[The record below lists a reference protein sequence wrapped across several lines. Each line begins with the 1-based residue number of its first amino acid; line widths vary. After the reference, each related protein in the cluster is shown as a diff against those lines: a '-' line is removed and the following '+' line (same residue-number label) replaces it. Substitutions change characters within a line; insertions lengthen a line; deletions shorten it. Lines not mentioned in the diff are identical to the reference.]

1 MLRSLSV
8 KNYAL
13 IESLDIEFDE
23 KLNILTGETGSGKS
37 IILGAMTLLSGERAD
52 TSSVQE
58 GKKKCIVEGAFD
70 MKGLNLKAL
79 FESADLDYEPLTVI
93 RREINANGKSRA
105 FVNDTPVNLKVLR
118 EIGLKLIDLHAQHQ
132 TLKIN
137 DPGYQLGLL
146 DRYAGVTDEL
156 STYRDAYR
164 LFRRHA
170 EALQEAEEEGR
181 KNRQNLD
188 FMRFQLEEL
197 EAARLDEIDEAA
209 LEEELNLLENADEIS
224 AGLSKAAYA
233 LSEAEVSAA
242 SALREAREAFGGL
255 AKYGKTYEELRERC
269 KSAEIE
275 TVDMAAE
282 TEALLSNTESDPS
295 KLAKLEA
302 IRDTLYRLGMKHGTE
317 GISGLIA
324 LRDSLKK
331 SVSDADNLDDRLG
344 EMRTALETALKE
356 TEKRARVLTEKR
368 RKAVQPLCA
377 EITTVLKTLNMKD
390 AHLEVNLMPAENP
403 GPSGADRAEFLFS
416 ANAGRKPAPL
426 KDTAS
431 GGELSRL
438 MLAVKQIGARN
449 AGRSTI
455 VFDEIDTG
463 VSGEVADSMG
473 RIMQAM
479 SAGIQVISITHLPQ
493 IAAKGDA
500 HFKVFKTVES
510 GATVTKISPLGENDR
525 VTEIAQMLSGAKTT
539 DAAMAN
545 AKALLSAD

>member
-8 KNYAL
+8 KHYAL

-23 KLNILTGETGSGKS
+23 GLNILTGETGSGKS

-52 TSSVQE
+52 TSAVQE
-58 GKKKCIVEGAFD
+58 GKRKCVVEGHFD
-70 MKGLNLKAL
+70 IEGLHLKML
-79 FESADLDYEPLTVI
+79 FEGADLDFEPLTVI

-146 DRYAGVTDEL
+146 DRYAQTGGEREN
-156 STYRDAYR
+156 YREAYDDFKQR
-164 LFRRHA
+164 
-170 EALQEAEEEGR
+170 ETALTEAEEEGR

-188 FMRFQLEEL
+188 FLRFQLEEL
-197 EAARLDEIDEAA
+197 EAAKLDEIDEAA

-224 AGLSKAAYA
+224 AGLAKAVYA
-233 LSEAEVSAA
+233 LSEAEFNAA
-242 SALREAREAFGGL
+242 SALREAREAYASL
-255 AKYGKTYEELRERC
+255 AKYGKTYDELRDRC

-275 TVDMAAE
+275 TADIAAE
-282 TEALLSNTESDPS
+282 TESLLGNTEADPA
-295 KLAKLEA
+295 KLASLEA
-302 IRDTLYRLGMKHGTE
+302 VRDTVYRLGMKHSVE
-317 GISGLIA
+317 GVSGLIE
-324 LRDSLKK
+324 LRDSLRHA
-331 SVSDADNLDDRLG
+331 VSNAETLDDRLG
-344 EMRTALETALKE
+344 EMRKAVDSALQEVQ
-356 TEKRARVLTEKR
+356 KRASKLTRKR
-368 RKAVQPLCA
+368 QQAVAPLCK
-377 EITTVLKTLNMKD
+377 EIVGVLRSLNMKD
-390 AHLEVNLMPAENP
+390 ARLEAKITAADVP
-403 GPSGADRAEFLFS
+403 GPSGTDRAEFLFS
-416 ANAGRKPAPL
+416 ANAGRKPSPL

-438 MLAVKQIGARN
+438 MLAVKQIGARH

-473 RIMQAM
+473 RIMQTM

-500 HFKVFKTVES
+500 HFRVYKTEED
-510 GATVTKISPLGENDR
+510 GTAVTKIAPLSSAER
-525 VTEIAQMLSGAKTT
+525 ITEIAQMLSGAKTT
-539 DAAMAN
+539 EAAMAN
-545 AKALLSAD
+545 AKALLFTD